1 MTKSDAAG
9 LDVSQ
14 MLLRE
19 PALLTA
25 DLKVATRCLLE
36 LRIKLPGSQDV
47 SRILMQQ
54 PSLLLADFSTLK
66 CVLAA
71 RVGLIHTTVD
81 RKSL

>member
-1 MTKSDAAG
+1 
-9 LDVSQ
+9 

-54 PSLLLADFSTLK
+54 PSLLLADFSTLQ
-66 CVLAA
+66 CVPFVSKIRTTAA
-71 RVGLIHTTVD
+71 SADAQHYMCMMY
-81 RKSL
+81 SQHS